1 MLAFVFL
8 LTILSTLV
16 NALDNGL
23 ALTPTMGWRNWERF
37 RCEVDCKTYPN
48 DCIGER
54 LFMDMADA
62 MVAGGFKDAG
72 YDYVLLDDCWPAPH
86 RDSSGRLQ
94 ADPKRFPHGIKAL
107 ADYIHSKGL
116 KFGIYEDFGTKTCA
130 GYIGSEFY
138 MQTDAQTFADWGADL
153 VFFDHCYAAAKDMK
167 YGFPIM
173 EFFLNKTGR
182 PIIFTCPWPMDNRIQ
197 HIKPDFPAI
206 RKTCNMWRIYND
218 IEDSWDSVIGIINWW
233 SKDWYNMSAYH
244 GPGGWNNPDMIVV
257 GNFGLSPD
265 QEKVH
270 FGMWC
275 IFAAPLLLANDL
287 RSINNRSKALLLN
300 KRLLAINQDPLGIQG
315 KPIQMGD
322 VQVWTKPILP
332 KGSKAVAV
340 VYTVQ
345 GGNFIRVKY
354 PLEFYGLDAGDYHL
368 TEVFEGHDLGQHNKS
383 SIISFTVNPTGIYM
397 FTAKPVN

>member
-1 MLAFVFL
+1 
-8 LTILSTLV
+8 
-16 NALDNGL
+16 
-23 ALTPTMGWRNWERF
+23 
-37 RCEVDCKTYPN
+37 
-48 DCIGER
+48 
-54 LFMDMADA
+54 
-62 MVAGGFKDAG
+62 
-72 YDYVLLDDCWPAPH
+72 
-86 RDSSGRLQ
+86 
-94 ADPKRFPHGIKAL
+94 
-107 ADYIHSKGL
+107 
-116 KFGIYEDFGTKTCA
+116 
-130 GYIGSEFY
+130 
-138 MQTDAQTFADWGADL
+138 
-153 VFFDHCYAAAKDMK
+153 
-167 YGFPIM
+167 
-173 EFFLNKTGR
+173 
-182 PIIFTCPWPMDNRIQ
+182 
-197 HIKPDFPAI
+197 
-206 RKTCNMWRIYND
+206 
-218 IEDSWDSVIGIINWW
+218 
-233 SKDWYNMSAYH
+233 MSAYH
-244 GPGGWNNPDMIVV
+244 GPGGWNNPDMVSLKTGTTCQLTMDLEAGITQICLPWWRLNNPDMVSLKKYNMSAYHGPGGFIIQMSAYHGPGCWNNPDMASLKDWYNMSVTMDLEAENGISKDLQHIVV
-257 GNFGLSPD
+257 GNFGFSPD

-287 RSINNRSKALLLN
+287 RSINNRSKALLIN